1 MVNKMNPFKKIM
13 VAVDFS
19 DHSLSSVRHA
29 VRMARL
35 LGAELLLV
43 NVINQRDVEM
53 IKQVADKAINF
64 SLETYLKDTVVD
76 RKEAFESLI
85 EQSECNSLTVNTHIR
100 VGHPYEE
107 LLKEIDEK
115 KPDLLVMGVKGRSNL
130 IDAVIGSCAQKM
142 FRRCPVP
149 LLSIR

>member
-1 MVNKMNPFKKIM
+1 MKKMNAFKKIM

-29 VRMARL
+29 VRMARV

-85 EQSECNSLTVNTHIR
+85 DQSECNSLTVNTHIR

-107 LLKEIDEK
+107 LLREIDEK

-130 IDAVIGSCAQKM
+130 MDAVIGSCAQKM

>member
-1 MVNKMNPFKKIM
+1 MKGFKKIM

-29 VRMARL
+29 VRMAKV

-43 NVINQRDVEM
+43 NVINQRDVDLM
-53 IKQVADKAINF
+53 KQVADEAINF
-64 SLETYLKDTVVD
+64 SVETYLKDTVVD

-85 EQSECNSLTVNTHIR
+85 DQSGCNALTVNTHIR
-100 VGHPYEE
+100 IGHPYEE
-107 LLKEIDEK
+107 LLKEIEEK